1 MMTPKMKL
9 SWDISSVSYFSWIMS
24 TDLILIR
31 APYKEIVLSLLEIT
45 PTLKDPSFKWWFSYP
60 NAYTFIV
67 VLIKLQG
74 IYWVNI
80 SPLLWKNTTRLLVAP
95 TWVIIPNLLL
105 LKFLN
110 FCQPF
115 SYLKWRKVWHNIYKF
130 M

>member
-1 MMTPKMKL
+1 MTPKMKL

-45 PTLKDPSFKWWFSYP
+45 STLKDPSFKWWFSYP

-80 SPLLWKNTTRLLVAP
+80 SPLLWKNNTRLLVAP